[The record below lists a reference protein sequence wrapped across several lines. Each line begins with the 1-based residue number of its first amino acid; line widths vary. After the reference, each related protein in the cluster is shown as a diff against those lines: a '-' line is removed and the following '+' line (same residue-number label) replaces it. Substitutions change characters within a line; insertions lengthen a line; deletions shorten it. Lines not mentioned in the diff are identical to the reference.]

1 MAQTKKAEDVLV
13 LDLRKISTVAD
24 YFVVCSGTSEVQV
37 KAIADAI
44 IAGLQEKGV
53 RSWHTEG
60 YGARRWVL
68 IDFVDVVVHVFHAKA
83 REYYML
89 ESLWG
94 DAKRIRVD

>member
-1 MAQTKKAEDVLV
+1 MALSKKAEDVLV

-24 YFVVCSGTSEVQV
+24 FFVVCSGSSDVQV
-37 KAIADAI
+37 KAIADAVVE
-44 IAGLQEKGV
+44 GLEEKGA
-53 RSWHTEG
+53 RAWHTEG

-68 IDFVDVVVHVFHAKA
+68 LDFVDVVVHVFHVKA

-89 ESLWG
+89 ESLWA

>member
-1 MAQTKKAEDVLV
+1 V
-13 LDLRKISTVAD
+13 SD
-24 YFVVCSGTSEVQV
+24 YFVVCSGTSDVQV

-44 IAGLQEKGV
+44 DAGLREEGV
-53 RSWHTEG
+53 VSWHTEG
-60 YGARRWVL
+60 YGARRWIL
-68 IDFVDVVVHVFHAKA
+68 IDFVDVVVHVFHTKA